1 MSLPKRF
8 TEELDR
14 AFPNL
19 PPECREEILQKAAR
33 PGSVGFDRS
42 LPIEHRVAL
51 AVSAHARHAHS
62 EYEALLQNAPRLPVA
77 REIARK
83 RALSQVRQAVAAWTP
98 HPRQAGATR

>member
-1 MSLPKRF
+1 MSLSKRF

-19 PPECREEILQKAAR
+19 PSQCREEILLKADH

-42 LPIEHRVAL
+42 LSIQHRVAL

-62 EYEALLQNAPRLPVA
+62 DYDALLQHAPRIPVA

-83 RALSQVRQAVAAWTP
+83 RALGQVRDAVASWTRKR
-98 HPRQAGATR
+98 HRIL